1 MEYKST
7 TRTRPALPSNE
18 RQMESQVRL
27 CVDCEHERFDELD
40 LLLTWFLY
48 QVSIGSK
55 KENK

>member
-1 MEYKST
+1 M
-7 TRTRPALPSNE
+7 E
-18 RQMESQVRL
+18 RQIESQVRL
-27 CVDCEHERFDELD
+27 CVDCEHEWFDELD